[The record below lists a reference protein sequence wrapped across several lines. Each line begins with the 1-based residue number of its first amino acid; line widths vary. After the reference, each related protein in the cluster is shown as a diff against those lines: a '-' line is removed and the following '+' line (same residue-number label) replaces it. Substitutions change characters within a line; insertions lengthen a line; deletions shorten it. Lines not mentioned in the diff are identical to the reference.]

1 MKVKLCDLKALEN
14 LTIAAYDI
22 PDNMVLASKAKF
34 TKAAGK
40 NNCFISGA
48 PSQAID
54 RDLEVLSVS
63 AHRISCTY
71 SFSMSEK
78 GYEELIETLM
88 KRPDFTNNPKYNK
101 KYHRVFYVNKRKF
114 TISYFNKKRIATVY
128 ASNDLFDTDLAP
140 LFDRQWGDPIES
152 GTAKK
157 EAAKKETAKK
167 EAVKKE
173 AAKKETAKEA
183 PKKEAAK
190 KAAVKTESHKWE
202 KKKQPA
208 VAALTAL
215 LVAEEPLRLEKS
227 EPHWTVQDI
236 SFRVNRIV
244 VVGEKLSLSSTKKLK
259 EITDKSNNSV
269 SLKIENT
276 GPGKRKQAVTLTS
289 NINSYL
295 VEAID
300 CVKAE
305 SPEPLSFELRF
316 PMKTATWDYICK
328 NSWLDGAANESL
340 ENGFKMVSEGQ
351 SVFFKRN
358 NNTGVCEMKGL
369 NTELLRDCIIRLE
382 DIFEN
387 NTGDRRVEKESINE
401 VIRKKIPYTI
411 RILKDQADQFINLIS
426 PSFVL
431 LNDASIELTDYSP
444 MVFSVYRGIE
454 LYLKYLA
461 DLSGID
467 LANQPVGKIFK
478 TVGRQK
484 HQYLQMINDSMKGEM
499 LQSIFE
505 NFGSYRNA
513 LFHANLDNVMVIG
526 SREAAEDICI
536 SALQNLEAASFQFH
550 LEEMTI
556 TI

>member
-128 ASNDLFDTDLAP
+128 ASNDLFDTDLAS
-140 LFDRQWGDPIES
+140 LFDRQWGDPIDRE
-152 GTAKK
+152 T
-157 EAAKKETAKK
+157 AKKETAKK
-167 EAVKKE
+167 ET
-173 AAKKETAKEA
+173 AKKE
-183 PKKEAAK
+183 PAK
-190 KAAVKTESHKWE
+190 KAAVKNESYKWE
-202 KKKQPA
+202 KKKQPVA

-215 LVAEEPLRLEKS
+215 PVAEEPLKPQKT

-236 SFRVNRIV
+236 SFRINRIV
-244 VVGEKLSLSSTKKLK
+244 VTGEKLSLSSTKKLK
-259 EITDKSNNSV
+259 AITDKSNNSV

-316 PMKTATWDYICK
+316 PMKTATWDYICR

-351 SVFFKRN
+351 SVFFRRN

-444 MVFSVYRGIE
+444 MVFSVYRGVE

>member
-128 ASNDLFDTDLAP
+128 ASNDLFDTDLAS
-140 LFDRQWGDPIES
+140 LFDRQWGDPIDRE
-152 GTAKK
+152 T
-157 EAAKKETAKK
+157 AKKETAKK
-167 EAVKKE
+167 ET
-173 AAKKETAKEA
+173 AKKE
-183 PKKEAAK
+183 PAK
-190 KAAVKTESHKWE
+190 KAAVKNEGYKWE
-202 KKKQPA
+202 KKKQPVVA
-208 VAALTAL
+208 AALTAL
-215 LVAEEPLRLEKS
+215 PVAEEPLRLEKT

-236 SFRVNRIV
+236 SFRINRIV
-244 VVGEKLSLSSTKKLK
+244 VTGEKLSLSSTKKLK
-259 EITDKSNNSV
+259 AITDKSNNSV

-316 PMKTATWDYICK
+316 PMKTATWDYICR

-351 SVFFKRN
+351 SVFFRRN

-444 MVFSVYRGIE
+444 MVFSVYRGVE

>member
-128 ASNDLFDTDLAP
+128 ASNDLFDTDLAS
-140 LFDRQWGDPIES
+140 LFDRQWGDPIDRE
-152 GTAKK
+152 T
-157 EAAKKETAKK
+157 AKKETAKK
-167 EAVKKE
+167 ET
-173 AAKKETAKEA
+173 AKKE
-183 PKKEAAK
+183 PAK
-190 KAAVKTESHKWE
+190 KAAVKNESYKWE
-202 KKKQPA
+202 KKKQPVA
-208 VAALTAL
+208 VAARTAL
-215 LVAEEPLRLEKS
+215 PVAEEPLKPPKT

-236 SFRVNRIV
+236 SFRINRIV
-244 VVGEKLSLSSTKKLK
+244 VTGEKLSLSSTKKLK
-259 EITDKSNNSV
+259 AITDKSNNSV

-316 PMKTATWDYICK
+316 PMKTATWDYICR

-351 SVFFKRN
+351 SVFFRRN

-444 MVFSVYRGIE
+444 MVFSVYRGVE

>member
-128 ASNDLFDTDLAP
+128 ASNDLFDTDLAS
-140 LFDRQWGDPIES
+140 LFDRQWGDPIDR

-157 EAAKKETAKK
+157 ETEKKETAKK
-167 EAVKKE
+167 E
-173 AAKKETAKEA
+173 
-183 PKKEAAK
+183 PAK
-190 KAAVKTESHKWE
+190 KAAVKNESYKWE
-202 KKKQPA
+202 KKKQPVVA
-208 VAALTAL
+208 AALTAL
-215 LVAEEPLRLEKS
+215 PVAEEPLRLEKT

-236 SFRVNRIV
+236 SFRINRIV
-244 VVGEKLSLSSTKKLK
+244 VTGEKLSLSSTKKLK
-259 EITDKSNNSV
+259 AITDKSNNSV

-316 PMKTATWDYICK
+316 PMKTATWDYICR

-351 SVFFKRN
+351 SVFFRRN

-444 MVFSVYRGIE
+444 MVFSVYRGVE

>member
-1 MKVKLCDLKALEN
+1 M
-14 LTIAAYDI
+14 
-22 PDNMVLASKAKF
+22 
-34 TKAAGK
+34 
-40 NNCFISGA
+40 
-48 PSQAID
+48 
-54 RDLEVLSVS
+54 
-63 AHRISCTY
+63 
-71 SFSMSEK
+71 
-78 GYEELIETLM
+78 
-88 KRPDFTNNPKYNK
+88 
-101 KYHRVFYVNKRKF
+101 
-114 TISYFNKKRIATVY
+114 
-128 ASNDLFDTDLAP
+128 
-140 LFDRQWGDPIES
+140 
-152 GTAKK
+152 
-157 EAAKKETAKK
+157 
-167 EAVKKE
+167 
-173 AAKKETAKEA
+173 
-183 PKKEAAK
+183 
-190 KAAVKTESHKWE
+190 
-202 KKKQPA
+202 A

-215 LVAEEPLRLEKS
+215 PVAEEPLKPPKT

-236 SFRVNRIV
+236 SFRINRIV
-244 VVGEKLSLSSTKKLK
+244 VTGEKLSLSSTKKLK
-259 EITDKSNNSV
+259 AITDKSNNSV

-316 PMKTATWDYICK
+316 PMKTATWDYICR

-351 SVFFKRN
+351 SVFFRRN

-444 MVFSVYRGIE
+444 MVFSVYRGVE

>member
-128 ASNDLFDTDLAP
+128 ASNDLFDTDLAS
-140 LFDRQWGDPIES
+140 LFDRQWGDPIDR

-157 EAAKKETAKK
+157 ETEKKETAKK
-167 EAVKKE
+167 E
-173 AAKKETAKEA
+173 
-183 PKKEAAK
+183 PAK
-190 KAAVKTESHKWE
+190 KAAVKNESFKWE
-202 KKKQPA
+202 KKKQPVVA
-208 VAALTAL
+208 AALTAL
-215 LVAEEPLRLEKS
+215 PVAEEPLRLEKT

-236 SFRVNRIV
+236 SFRINRIV
-244 VVGEKLSLSSTKKLK
+244 VTGEKLSLSSTKKLK
-259 EITDKSNNSV
+259 AITDKSNNSV

-316 PMKTATWDYICK
+316 PMKTATWDYICR

-351 SVFFKRN
+351 SVFFRRN

-444 MVFSVYRGIE
+444 MVFSVYRGVE

>member
-128 ASNDLFDTDLAP
+128 ASNDLFDTDLAS
-140 LFDRQWGDPIES
+140 LFDSQWGDPIDR
-152 GTAKK
+152 GT
-157 EAAKKETAKK
+157 AKKETAKK
-167 EAVKKE
+167 DT
-173 AAKKETAKEA
+173 AKKE
-183 PKKEAAK
+183 PAK
-190 KAAVKTESHKWE
+190 KAAVKNESYKWE
-202 KKKQPA
+202 KKKQPVVA
-208 VAALTAL
+208 AALTAL
-215 LVAEEPLRLEKS
+215 PVAEEPLRLEKT

-236 SFRVNRIV
+236 SFRINRIV
-244 VVGEKLSLSSTKKLK
+244 VTGEKLSLSSTKKLK
-259 EITDKSNNSV
+259 AITDKSNNSV

-316 PMKTATWDYICK
+316 PMKTATWDYICR

-351 SVFFKRN
+351 SVFFRRN

-444 MVFSVYRGIE
+444 MVFSVYRGVE

>member
-128 ASNDLFDTDLAP
+128 ASNDLFDTDLAS
-140 LFDRQWGDPIES
+140 LFDRQWGDPIDR
-152 GTAKK
+152 GT
-157 EAAKKETAKK
+157 AKKETAKK
-167 EAVKKE
+167 DT
-173 AAKKETAKEA
+173 AKKE
-183 PKKEAAK
+183 PAK
-190 KAAVKTESHKWE
+190 KAAVKNESYKWE
-202 KKKQPA
+202 KKKQPVVA
-208 VAALTAL
+208 AALTAL
-215 LVAEEPLRLEKS
+215 PVAEEPLRLEKT

-236 SFRVNRIV
+236 SFRINRIV
-244 VVGEKLSLSSTKKLK
+244 VTGEKLSLSSTKKLK
-259 EITDKSNNSV
+259 AITDKSNNSV

-316 PMKTATWDYICK
+316 PMKTATWDYICR

-444 MVFSVYRGIE
+444 MVFSVYRGVE

>member
-88 KRPDFTNNPKYNK
+88 KRSDFTNNPKYNK

-140 LFDRQWGDPIES
+140 LFDRQWGEPIDRQAS
-152 GTAKK
+152 KK
-157 EAAKKETAKK
+157 ETPERETAKK
-167 EAVKKE
+167 E
-173 AAKKETAKEA
+173 
-183 PKKEAAK
+183 PAK
-190 KAAVKTESHKWE
+190 KAAVKNEGYKWE
-202 KKKQPA
+202 KKKQP

-215 LVAEEPLRLEKS
+215 PVAEEPLRLEKS

-236 SFRVNRIV
+236 SFRINRIV
-244 VVGEKLSLSSTKKLK
+244 VTGEKLSLSSTKKLK
-259 EITDKSNNSV
+259 AITDKSNNSV

-316 PMKTATWDYICK
+316 PMKTATWDYICR

-444 MVFSVYRGIE
+444 MVFSVYRGVE

>member
-22 PDNMVLASKAKF
+22 PDNMVLASKVKF

-157 EAAKKETAKK
+157 EAAKKETT
-167 EAVKKE
+167 
-173 AAKKETAKEA
+173 KKETAKEA

-190 KAAVKTESHKWE
+190 KAAVKTENHKWE

-208 VAALTAL
+208 VAASLTAL
-215 LVAEEPLRLEKS
+215 PVAEEPLRLEKS

-244 VVGEKLSLSSTKKLK
+244 VVAEKLSVSGVKRVKD
-259 EITDKSNNSV
+259 ITDKSNNSV
-269 SLKIENT
+269 SLKTENR
-276 GPGKRKQAVTLTS
+276 GPGQRKQAVTLTS

-316 PMKTATWDYICK
+316 PMKTATWDYICR
-328 NSWLDGAANESL
+328 NSWLDGAANETM
-340 ENGFKMVSEGQ
+340 ENGFKLVSEGQ
-351 SVFFKRN
+351 SVFFSRN

-369 NTELLRDCIIRLE
+369 STGLLRDCIIRLE

-444 MVFSVYRGIE
+444 MVFSVYRGVE

-478 TVGRQK
+478 SVGRQK

>member
-128 ASNDLFDTDLAP
+128 ASNDLFDTDLAS
-140 LFDRQWGDPIES
+140 LFDRQWGDPIDRE
-152 GTAKK
+152 T
-157 EAAKKETAKK
+157 AKKETAKK
-167 EAVKKE
+167 ET
-173 AAKKETAKEA
+173 AKKE
-183 PKKEAAK
+183 PAK
-190 KAAVKTESHKWE
+190 KAAVKNEGYKWE
-202 KKKQPA
+202 KKKQPVVA
-208 VAALTAL
+208 AALTAL
-215 LVAEEPLRLEKS
+215 PVAEEPLRLEKT

-236 SFRVNRIV
+236 SFRINRIV
-244 VVGEKLSLSSTKKLK
+244 VTGEKLSLSSTKKLK
-259 EITDKSNNSV
+259 AITDKSNNSV

-316 PMKTATWDYICK
+316 PMKTATWDYICR

-444 MVFSVYRGIE
+444 MVFSVYRGVE

>member
-88 KRPDFTNNPKYNK
+88 KRSDFTNNPKYNK

-128 ASNDLFDTDLAP
+128 ASNDLFDTDLAS
-140 LFDRQWGDPIES
+140 LFDRQWGDPIDR

-157 EAAKKETAKK
+157 ETEKKETAKK
-167 EAVKKE
+167 E
-173 AAKKETAKEA
+173 
-183 PKKEAAK
+183 PAK
-190 KAAVKTESHKWE
+190 KAAVKNESYKWE
-202 KKKQPA
+202 KKKQPVVA
-208 VAALTAL
+208 AALTAL
-215 LVAEEPLRLEKS
+215 PVAEEPLRLEKT

-236 SFRVNRIV
+236 SFRINRIV
-244 VVGEKLSLSSTKKLK
+244 VTGEKLSLSSTKKLK
-259 EITDKSNNSV
+259 AITDKSNNSV

-300 CVKAE
+300 CIKAE

-316 PMKTATWDYICK
+316 PMKTATWDYICR

-444 MVFSVYRGIE
+444 MVFSVYRGVE

>member
-1 MKVKLCDLKALEN
+1 
-14 LTIAAYDI
+14 
-22 PDNMVLASKAKF
+22 
-34 TKAAGK
+34 
-40 NNCFISGA
+40 
-48 PSQAID
+48 
-54 RDLEVLSVS
+54 
-63 AHRISCTY
+63 
-71 SFSMSEK
+71 
-78 GYEELIETLM
+78 
-88 KRPDFTNNPKYNK
+88 
-101 KYHRVFYVNKRKF
+101 
-114 TISYFNKKRIATVY
+114 
-128 ASNDLFDTDLAP
+128 
-140 LFDRQWGDPIES
+140 
-152 GTAKK
+152 
-157 EAAKKETAKK
+157 
-167 EAVKKE
+167 
-173 AAKKETAKEA
+173 
-183 PKKEAAK
+183 
-190 KAAVKTESHKWE
+190 
-202 KKKQPA
+202 
-208 VAALTAL
+208 
-215 LVAEEPLRLEKS
+215 
-227 EPHWTVQDI
+227 
-236 SFRVNRIV
+236 
-244 VVGEKLSLSSTKKLK
+244 
-259 EITDKSNNSV
+259 
-269 SLKIENT
+269 
-276 GPGKRKQAVTLTS
+276 
-289 NINSYL
+289 
-295 VEAID
+295 
-300 CVKAE
+300 
-305 SPEPLSFELRF
+305 
-316 PMKTATWDYICK
+316 MKTATWDYICR

-444 MVFSVYRGIE
+444 MVFSVYRGVE

>member
-140 LFDRQWGDPIES
+140 LFDRQWGDPIDRE
-152 GTAKK
+152 T
-157 EAAKKETAKK
+157 AKKETAKK
-167 EAVKKE
+167 ET
-173 AAKKETAKEA
+173 AKKE
-183 PKKEAAK
+183 PAK
-190 KAAVKTESHKWE
+190 KAAVKNESYKWE
-202 KKKQPA
+202 KKKQPVA

-215 LVAEEPLRLEKS
+215 PVAEEPLKPPKT

-236 SFRVNRIV
+236 SFRINRIV
-244 VVGEKLSLSSTKKLK
+244 VTGEKLSLSSTKKLK
-259 EITDKSNNSV
+259 AITDKSNNSV

-316 PMKTATWDYICK
+316 PMKTATWDYICR

-351 SVFFKRN
+351 SVFFRRN

-444 MVFSVYRGIE
+444 MVFSVYRGVE

-536 SALQNLEAASFQFH
+536 SALQNLEAASFQFN

>member
-22 PDNMVLASKAKF
+22 PDNMVLASRAKF

-40 NNCFISGA
+40 NNCFITGA
-48 PSQAID
+48 ASQAID

-78 GYEELIETLM
+78 GYEELIQTLM

-152 GTAKK
+152 GAGKK
-157 EAAKKETAKK
+157 A
-167 EAVKKE
+167 AVKKE
-173 AAKKETAKEA
+173 AAGKEA
-183 PKKEAAK
+183 PKKETSK

-202 KKKQPA
+202 KKKQA
-208 VAALTAL
+208 SVAASLTAL
-215 LVAEEPLRLEKS
+215 PVAEEPLRLEKG

-236 SFRVNRIV
+236 GFRVNRIV
-244 VVGEKLSLSSTKKLK
+244 VVGEKLSVSGVKRVKD
-259 EITDKSNNSV
+259 ITDKSNNSV
-269 SLKIENT
+269 SLKTENR
-276 GPGKRKQAVTLTS
+276 GPGQRKQAVILTS
-289 NINSYL
+289 NINGYL

-316 PMKTATWDYICK
+316 PMKTATWDYICR
-328 NSWLDGAANESL
+328 NSWLDGAANEAM
-340 ENGFKMVSEGQ
+340 ENGFKLVSEGQ

-358 NNTGVCEMKGL
+358 NNTGVCEMKGAS
-369 NTELLRDCIIRLE
+369 TGLLRDCIIRLE

-444 MVFSVYRGIE
+444 MVFSVYRGVE
-454 LYLKYLA
+454 LYLKHLA

-478 TVGRQK
+478 SVGRQK

>member
-40 NNCFISGA
+40 NNCFISGT

-78 GYEELIETLM
+78 GYEELIQTLM
-88 KRPDFTNNPKYNK
+88 KRSNFTNNPKYNK

-128 ASNDLFDTDLAP
+128 ASNDLFESDLAS
-140 LFDRQWGDPIES
+140 LFDRQWGDPIDRGNS
-152 GTAKK
+152 KK
-157 EAAKKETAKK
+157 EPAK
-167 EAVKKE
+167 
-173 AAKKETAKEA
+173 KEA
-183 PKKEAAK
+183 PKKEQPQKAAAK
-190 KAAVKTESHKWE
+190 NEGYKRE
-202 KKKQPA
+202 KKKPA
-208 VAALTAL
+208 TAAALTAL
-215 LVAEEPLRLEKS
+215 PVAEEPLRLENS

-236 SFRVNRIV
+236 SFRINRIV
-244 VVGEKLSLSSTKKLK
+244 VTGEKLSLSSTKKLK
-259 EITDKSNNSV
+259 AITDKSNNSV
-269 SLKIENT
+269 SLKVENT
-276 GPGKRKQAVTLTS
+276 GPGQRKQAVTLTS

-305 SPEPLSFELRF
+305 SPEPLSFEFRF
-316 PMKTATWDYICK
+316 PMKTATWDYICN
-328 NSWLDGAANESL
+328 NSWLDGAANESV
-340 ENGFKMVSEGQ
+340 ENGFKMVSDGQ

-358 NNTGVCEMKGL
+358 NNTGVCEMKGQ

-387 NTGDRRVEKESINE
+387 NTGDRKVEKESINE

-411 RILKDQADQFINLIS
+411 KILRDQADQFINLIS

-444 MVFSVYRGIE
+444 MVFSVYRGVE

-505 NFGSYRNA
+505 NFSSYRNA